1 MTTRYKTDGDAVA
14 DASTTVS
21 GKVRL
26 ATIAEAGG
34 ALETIAVTPAG
45 LQAEISGIVSGIAY
59 KGTYNATTS
68 LPSLNNALLGD
79 FYKVSA
85 QGTLAGVSL
94 NVGDHIVFNS
104 NVAGG
109 VVQSTDF
116 DVIDNT
122 ESVTASTDLTDS
134 ADLARLASPAFTG
147 NPTATTQLQT
157 DNSTRLATTAYVQT
171 AVSGVS
177 SYTDEQAL
185 DFVANALV
193 TGTHTNISFT
203 HDDVNDEI
211 DASVSLASTDLTDSA
226 DLARLASPA
235 FTGNPTATTQL
246 QTDNS
251 TRLATT
257 AYVQTA
263 VSGASGGGFTYQARE
278 TDTHSPLTPSVN
290 YHYSINANTASFVI
304 NLPLL
309 SSVNNGDQIRIKLQ
323 ARGNPAYD
331 VTVNRNAGGSDTID
345 GQTSLTLDVLYSSVT
360 IVAGSTEWE
369 VV

>member
-157 DNSTRLATTAYVQT
+157 DN
-171 AVSGVS
+171 
-177 SYTDEQAL
+177 
-185 DFVANALV
+185 
-193 TGTHTNISFT
+193 
-203 HDDVNDEI
+203 
-211 DASVSLASTDLTDSA
+211 
-226 DLARLASPA
+226 
-235 FTGNPTATTQL
+235 
-246 QTDNS
+246 
-251 TRLATT
+251 
-257 AYVQTA
+257 
-263 VSGASGGGFTYQARE
+263 
-278 TDTHSPLTPSVN
+278 
-290 YHYSINANTASFVI
+290 
-304 NLPLL
+304 
-309 SSVNNGDQIRIKLQ
+309 
-323 ARGNPAYD
+323 
-331 VTVNRNAGGSDTID
+331 
-345 GQTSLTLDVLYSSVT
+345 
-360 IVAGSTEWE
+360 
-369 VV
+369 